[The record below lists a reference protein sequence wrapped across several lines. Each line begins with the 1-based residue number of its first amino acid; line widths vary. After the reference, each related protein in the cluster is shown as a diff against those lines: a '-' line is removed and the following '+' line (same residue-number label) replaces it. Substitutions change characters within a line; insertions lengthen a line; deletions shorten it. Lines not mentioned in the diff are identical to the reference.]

1 MSESTQAQVAHGV
14 HTAIAA
20 YAHALDDGRT
30 DDIVALFSP
39 DGVSEIMGVGTFEGH
54 EAIRQVYAGLL
65 PTQPQRHLVANTVIT
80 SWSEDAATANSD
92 LVFLQRGASGWAVL
106 IAGRYE
112 DTLRRDDGAWRFQ
125 HRKTTYVM

>member
-14 HTAIAA
+14 HNAIAA

-30 DDIVALFSP
+30 DDIVALFCP

-54 EAIRQVYAGLL
+54 EAIRQVFAGMV

-80 SWSEDAATANSD
+80 SWTEDEATANSD
-92 LVFLQRGASGWAVL
+92 LVFLQRGESGWAVL

-112 DTLRRDDGAWRFQ
+112 DTLRHDGASWLFQ
-125 HRKTTYVM
+125 HRKITYVM